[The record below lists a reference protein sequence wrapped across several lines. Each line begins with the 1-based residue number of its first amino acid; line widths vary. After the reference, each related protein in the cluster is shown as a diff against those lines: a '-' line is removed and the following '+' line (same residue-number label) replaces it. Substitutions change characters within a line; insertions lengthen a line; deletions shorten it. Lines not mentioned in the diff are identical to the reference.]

1 MKTITQHINFY
12 IPSFSPRPPL
22 GEFMKISLPW
32 PGLFIKEGDSEKQKR
47 KVIVARTIAFVI
59 ALPIAIYITSL
70 PTVFFLLCAYIAY
83 RELRYDEIVYF
94 LKQTNKTLW
103 PADFTYVVLATI
115 YALGL
120 ACLVICSICAL
131 FIPFEQTHNT
141 FLLTLPLYWVVGI
154 KWIGIRLIYNN
165 VKQWIDSAPDA

>member
-1 MKTITQHINFY
+1 
-12 IPSFSPRPPL
+12 
-22 GEFMKISLPW
+22 MKISLPW

-47 KVIVARTIAFVI
+47 KVIVARAIAFVI
-59 ALPIAIYITSL
+59 ALPFAIYLTSF

-83 RELRYDEIVYF
+83 RELRYDDTLY
-94 LKQTNKTLW
+94 LWKQAEKKPFPTHFIYSL
-103 PADFTYVVLATI
+103 LAVI
-115 YALGL
+115 YSLGL
-120 ACLVICSICAL
+120 ACLVIFSICAL
-131 FIPFEQTHNT
+131 FIPFEQTHIT